1 MLKLATRIREP
12 YGPPSPPATGA
23 AARTGGRPLA
33 NRSDRRITLRGV
45 TAERDYVEANR
56 ESMHADLDAWLRIPS
71 ISADPAHAPDV
82 RASAEWLA
90 SAFRRDGFP
99 TVEIWDAGGAPAV
112 FAEWPAAEP
121 DAPVVVVYGHH
132 DVQPVDPLEKWVTP
146 PFEPTIRGEELFAR
160 GAADDKGQLLFHLLG
175 LRAHLAATGRDTPAV
190 TLRFLIEG
198 EEESGSPHFA
208 DLLTERK
215 DRLAPDVTVVTDTGL
230 FARDFPTTTTGLRG
244 LAGCQIDF
252 HGPDVD
258 LHSGSFGGAVANP
271 LTALAGLLAALH
283 DEDGRVAI
291 PGFYDQVVPL
301 ADEERARFAE
311 LPFDEQEWLT
321 GPAKSRAA
329 VGEAGFS
336 TLERVGARPTAEV
349 NGMWGGYNGPGHK
362 TIVPS
367 DAHAK
372 LSFRLV
378 PDQRGADLEPLVRKF
393 VEEHTPPG
401 ITATVDWE
409 GDGVAPLVTPL
420 GSPALDALVRAMEKA
435 FGQPVGFV
443 REGGSGPEADLAT
456 ILGAPVVFLGVGLPD
471 DAIHS
476 PNERVVLPMLERGA
490 EAAAYLWSELA
501 SPGPHPA
508 RS

>member
-1 MLKLATRIREP
+1 
-12 YGPPSPPATGA
+12 
-23 AARTGGRPLA
+23 
-33 NRSDRRITLRGV
+33 V
-45 TAERDYVEANR
+45 TAEREYVEANR
-56 ESMHADLDAWLRIPS
+56 DALHADLDEWLRIPS

-90 SAFRRDGFP
+90 AAFTRDGFP
-99 TVEIWDAGGAPAV
+99 TVEIWETEGAPAV

-121 DAPVVVVYGHH
+121 GAPTALVYGHH
-132 DVQPVDPLEKWVTP
+132 DVQPVDPLEKWLTP
-146 PFEPTIRGEELFAR
+146 PFEPTVRGEELFAR

-208 DLLTERK
+208 DLLRARK
-215 DRLAPDVTVVTDTGL
+215 DRIAPDVTVVTDTGV
-230 FARDFPTTTTGLRG
+230 FARDFPTTTVGMRG
-244 LAGCQIDF
+244 LVGCQIDF

-271 LTALAGLLAALH
+271 LTALARLLAAVH
-283 DEDGRVAI
+283 DEDGHIAI
-291 PGFYDQVVPL
+291 PGFYDAVLPVGE
-301 ADEERARFAE
+301 EERKKYGD
-311 LPFDEQEWLT
+311 LPFDEQAWLA
-321 GPAKSRAA
+321 GPARSRAA

-336 TLERVGARPTAEV
+336 TLERIWARPTAEI
-349 NGMWGGYNGPGHK
+349 NGMWGGYTGPGHK
-362 TIVPS
+362 TIVPT
-367 DAHAK
+367 DASAK

-378 PDQRGADLEPLVRKF
+378 PDQRGAQLRPLIQKF
-393 VEEHTPPG
+393 IEDHTPPG
-401 ITATVDWE
+401 ITATVQWE
-409 GDGVAPLVTPL
+409 SDGAAPLLTPL
-420 GSPALDALVRAMEKA
+420 DSPALTALVRSMERA
-435 FGQPVGFV
+435 FGQPVGFS
-443 REGGSGPEADLAT
+443 REGGSGPEADLAE

-501 SPGPHPA
+501 SPGSYQPG
-508 RS
+508 S